1 MSLLLV
7 ISVLL
12 VLTAL
17 FAVVNERYLR
27 LQPSIGLMLLAL
39 LMSLL
44 FLGLKSAGIVAE
56 LGSVD
61 PIFRE
66 LSFSSVLL
74 NGVLCFMLFA
84 GSAGVEFK
92 SLKRDKWVI
101 LSLAIGAT
109 LIACALTGA
118 LLHLVLGWLGVT
130 LALSYALVF
139 GALISPTDPIAALA
153 ILKAAGLP
161 PRLEAIVNMTFAV
174 VAFSVLVQGSTIA
187 KFFKPSYLQGLLK

>member
-17 FAVVNERYLR
+17 FAVANERYLR

-39 LMSLL
+39 LMSLA
-44 FLGLKSAGIVAE
+44 FLGLKSAGIVAG
-56 LGSVD
+56 LGLAD

-101 LSLAIGAT
+101 LSLALGAT

-161 PRLEAIVNMTFAV
+161 PRLEAIINGESLFNDGVGV
-174 VAFSVLVQGSTIA
+174 VLFTVALVCPVS
-187 KFFKPSYLQGLLK
+187 